1 VDLLALQ
8 LVVQFKVHYFMI
20 SISLHV
26 QIILMDYLQY
36 FILQHFHYINIR
48 LYKVFASFILIQLKG
63 CIT

>member
-1 VDLLALQ
+1 MVDLLDLR
-8 LVVQFKVHYFMI
+8 LVVHYFMI

-26 QIILMDYLQY
+26 HVILTDFLQY